1 MPNGAGKLNVP
12 SPCTP
17 CKAVTVGLYLPN
29 GSGGGE
35 AVPLK
40 ETTVRVRLLLHK
52 KTLARSEALA
62 EKLGLR
68 DPHEL
73 MAMALGLGLVVL
85 EAATGAV
92 SQSPGVMSAATQE
105 ANAQLLKEFAPLMGG
120 DDEKA

>member
-1 MPNGAGKLNVP
+1 M
-12 SPCTP
+12 
-17 CKAVTVGLYLPN
+17 
-29 GSGGGE
+29 
-35 AVPLK
+35 PLK

-62 EKLGLR
+62 DKFGLR

-92 SQSPGVMSAATQE
+92 SQSPGVVTATTQE
-105 ANAQLLKEFAPLMGG
+105 VNAQLVREFAPMMGG
-120 DDEKA
+120 GDEKA